1 MSTPDPVAPT
11 MAGAA
16 RRVVLVLDPVT
27 HAELQRAAGHR
38 DVESYLYVL
47 AGRYA
52 RWSEL
57 RAWLSQLEASY
68 GPVPPEALEG
78 LHRRMLGLSRRSP
91 DGMRRLTVAFSTEE
105 FAALGAAAGERPI
118 ASYVRELLTDRLT
131 APEADAGRGE
141 SAHAPSEP
149 GTSASESVAERRD
162 EPVGAV
168 G

>member
-1 MSTPDPVAPT
+1 MSTPDPVVPAMT
-11 MAGAA
+11 GAA

-57 RAWLSQLEASY
+57 REWLSQLEASY

-78 LHRRMLGLSRRSP
+78 LHRRMLGLPRRAA
-91 DGMRRLTVAFSTEE
+91 DGNRRLTVSFSAEE
-105 FAALGAAAGERPI
+105 FGALGAAAGERPI
-118 ASYVRELLTDRLT
+118 AAYVRDLLTDRLT
-131 APEADAGRGE
+131 TPQAAVAGSEPAAPETGAPIGRRAEEADEERAAAAG
-141 SAHAPSEP
+141 
-149 GTSASESVAERRD
+149 
-162 EPVGAV
+162 
-168 G
+168 